1 MLVKGTTC
9 KVGGC
14 SNPTLAE
21 LQDVDLCLDHFL
33 EDVEER
39 SRNFDRRLADEST
52 EKPFRQAAL
61 QFAMLTAAK
70 IATIGIHHPPAEQ
83 LTRGRLLHAMLLLAD
98 LRERLDRLP
107 AD

>member
-1 MLVKGTTC
+1 MAAKDSTC

-14 SNPTLAE
+14 SKPTLAE
-21 LQDVDLCLDHFL
+21 LQDIDLCLDHFL
-33 EDVEER
+33 DDVEER

-52 EKPFRQAAL
+52 EKPFQQAAL

-83 LTRGRLLHAMLLLAD
+83 LTRGRLLHAMLLLTD
-98 LRERLDRLP
+98 LRERLDRQP
-107 AD
+107 ID